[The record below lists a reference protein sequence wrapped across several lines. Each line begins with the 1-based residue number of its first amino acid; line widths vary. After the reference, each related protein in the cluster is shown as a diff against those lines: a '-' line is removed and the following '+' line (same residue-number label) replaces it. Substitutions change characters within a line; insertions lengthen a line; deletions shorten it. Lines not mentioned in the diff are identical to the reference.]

1 MNIVLSPGARI
12 ADRYELL
19 TQIGEGGMGSV
30 WHARHLALEAP
41 VAIKFVRVEGNDP
54 ERFHARFQ
62 REAKL
67 AASVRH
73 RNVVSITD
81 YGRLGD
87 SAAFMVMDMLEGEP
101 LSRYLRVRPP
111 AAEMVYLV
119 ELSTRGLVAVHDA
132 GIVHRDLK
140 PENIFLCRD
149 ATGVYPKLIDF
160 GISKHMRPEGE
171 RRSAVT
177 TTDGAIVGT
186 PAYMS
191 PEQARGLLDLDQRTD
206 IYSMGV
212 ILYEG
217 LAGHLPYDSPYV
229 GDLILAIVMGGA
241 KPLHEL
247 RPDLD
252 TRLCDVVMKAMS
264 QDASHR
270 YQSARELLQALSVV
284 APISD
289 EMLRSDRPPSNVS
302 GRLAVP
308 FKPLPGAAATSLE
321 AGSRGGGGGAVALQH
336 GELDLGHEGTEVVP
350 PVWPSRKVLVGGAAL
365 AVALAI
371 LSAGVWLGVQRT
383 RNQRPAAVAAS
394 NEPVIAKPEPSP
406 APVAPSDASISL
418 ELFGLPA
425 SAAVTLD
432 DRTVMGTRFHIAK
445 DDVEHTIKATA
456 EGFEPW
462 SHSFV
467 ASRDLR
473 VDVSMKPSA
482 PLATPAPTPDAPK
495 PVATKPPRP
504 PAVQPQVPVRPPQQ
518 PKPES
523 ERPKRVIT
531 ELDY

>member
-1 MNIVLSPGARI
+1 MNLALTPGVRI
-12 ADRYELL
+12 AERYELIS
-19 TQIGEGGMGSV
+19 QIGEGGMGSV
-30 WHARHLALEAP
+30 WKARHLALDAP
-41 VAIKFVRVEGNDP
+41 VAIKFVRSDGNDP
-54 ERFHARFQ
+54 ERFHARFA

-87 SAAFMVMDMLEGEP
+87 GSAFMVMDFLEGEP
-101 LSRYLRVRPP
+101 LSKYLRVRPP

-119 ELSTRGLVAVHDA
+119 ELTTRGLVAVHDA

-140 PENIFLCRD
+140 PENIFLVRD

-191 PEQARGLLDLDQRTD
+191 PEQARGLTDLDQRTD

-217 LAGHLPYDSPYV
+217 LAGFLPYDSPYV

-241 KPLHEL
+241 RPLHEI

-252 TRLCDVVMKAMS
+252 ARLCDVVKKAMAP
-264 QDASHR
+264 DPMDR

-302 GRLAVP
+302 GRFAVP
-308 FKPLPGAAATSLE
+308 FAPRPVPGSAPTALE
-321 AGSRGGGGGAVALQH
+321 RGSNRGLALAN
-336 GELDLGHEGTEVVP
+336 GELDLATGADLALP
-350 PVWPSRKVLVGGAAL
+350 LWPNRRAIAIGAA
-365 AVALAI
+365 VAGTLAI
-371 LSAGVWLGVQRT
+371 LSAGIWLGMQGSRDG
-383 RNQRPAAVAAS
+383 RPAVAPASEPAHVAKPAPEPAAPAAS
-394 NEPVIAKPEPSP
+394 IG
-406 APVAPSDASISL
+406 L
-418 ELFGLPA
+418 ELFGLPEGA
-425 SAAVTLD
+425 RVTLD
-432 DRTVMGTRFHIAK
+432 DRAVMGSRFHLAK
-445 DDVEHTIKATA
+445 DDREHTIRATA
-456 EGFEPW
+456 PGFEPW
-462 SHSFV
+462 THSFT

-473 VDVSMKPSA
+473 VDVSMKPLRQAVTERPPEPRA
-482 PLATPAPTPDAPK
+482 PSTKRRPVVKPRPTSQPPVTDTRPAEKPK
-495 PVATKPPRP
+495 P
-504 PAVQPQVPVRPPQQ
+504 PQGD
-518 PKPES
+518 
-523 ERPKRVIT
+523 RPKRVIT

>member
-1 MNIVLSPGARI
+1 MNIVLAPGARI

-19 TQIGEGGMGSV
+19 AQIGEGGMGSV
-30 WHARHLALEAP
+30 WNARHLALEAP
-41 VAIKFVRVEGNDP
+41 VAIKFVRVDGNDP

-87 SAAFMVMDMLEGEP
+87 GAAFMVMDFLEGEP
-101 LSRYLRVRPP
+101 LSKYLHVRPP

-119 ELSTRGLVAVHDA
+119 ELATRGLVAVHDA

-140 PENIFLCRD
+140 PENIFLVRD

-160 GISKHMRPEGE
+160 GISKHMRPDGE

-241 KPLHEL
+241 RPLHEL

-252 TRLCDVVMKAMS
+252 PRLCDVVMKAMH
-264 QDASHR
+264 QDAAQR
-270 YQSARELLQALSVV
+270 YQSARELLQALSIV
-284 APISD
+284 APIAD
-289 EMLRSDRPPSNVS
+289 GMPRSHRPPSNVS

-308 FKPLPGAAATSLE
+308 LLPPGGAATTAPE
-321 AGSRGGGGGAVALQH
+321 AGAGAPPLHAQSDSEVEDTHPVVQPWPSRRFLIGGAV
-336 GELDLGHEGTEVVP
+336 
-350 PVWPSRKVLVGGAAL
+350 L

-371 LSAGVWLGVQRT
+371 LAAGVWLGVQRA
-383 RNQRPAAVAAS
+383 QLQPAASA
-394 NEPVIAKPEPSP
+394 EPSLAELPIAKPAETAPE
-406 APVAPSDASISL
+406 PVAPSVAPSVAL
-418 ELFGLPA
+418 ELFGLPPDA
-425 SAAVTLD
+425 RLTLDGRAVT
-432 DRTVMGTRFHIAK
+432 GTLFHLPK
-445 DDVEHTIKATA
+445 DDGEHRIQALA

-462 SHSFV
+462 THTFI

-473 VDVSMKPSA
+473 VDVSMKPL
-482 PLATPAPTPDAPK
+482 PQPEPAPPPASEPKKPIAIKPAPRAPAASPQAPAEQPRPK
-495 PVATKPPRP
+495 P
-504 PAVQPQVPVRPPQQ
+504 QP
-518 PKPES
+518 S
-523 ERPKRVIT
+523 GRPKRVIT

>member
-1 MNIVLSPGARI
+1 MNFVLAPGARI
-12 ADRYELL
+12 AERYELIK
-19 TQIGEGGMGSV
+19 QIGEGGMGAV
-30 WHARHLALEAP
+30 WNARHLALDAP
-41 VAIKFVRVEGNDP
+41 VAIKFVRVDGSDP
-54 ERFHARFQ
+54 DRFHARFA

-81 YGRLGD
+81 YGRLPDG
-87 SAAFMVMDMLEGEP
+87 SAFMVMDYLEGEA

-119 ELSTRGLVAVHDA
+119 ELTTRGLVAVHDA

-140 PENIFLCRD
+140 PENIFLVRD

-191 PEQARGLLDLDQRTD
+191 PEQARGLTDLDQRTD

-217 LAGHLPYDSPYV
+217 LAGFLPYDSPYV

-241 KPLHEL
+241 KTLHEI

-252 TRLCDVVMKAMS
+252 TRLCDVVTKAMS
-264 QDASHR
+264 PDPANR

-308 FKPLPGAAATSLE
+308 FVPRSVPGAPATALE
-321 AGSRGGGGGAVALQH
+321 SGPSGALVLADGEMDMATGTDVAP
-336 GELDLGHEGTEVVP
+336 VP
-350 PVWPSRKVLVGGAAL
+350 WPSRRVIVIGAVL

-371 LSAGVWLGVQRT
+371 LSAGVWLGVQRARDRRAAAT
-383 RNQRPAAVAAS
+383 PPSAPAHVVQPAPAAAA
-394 NEPVIAKPEPSP
+394 
-406 APVAPSDASISL
+406 DSIGL
-418 ELFGLPA
+418 ELFGLPQNA
-425 SAAVTLD
+425 RVTLD
-432 DRTVMGTRFHIAK
+432 DRVVMGSRFHLAK
-445 DDVEHTIKATA
+445 DDLTHTIRATA

-462 SHSFV
+462 LHTFT
-467 ASRDLR
+467 ATRDLR
-473 VDVSMKPSA
+473 VDVSMKALPQVA
-482 PLATPAPTPDAPK
+482 PTPAPEATTKPAATSKPAVKPK
-495 PVATKPPRP
+495 PAVTRP
-504 PAVQPQVPVRPPQQ
+504 PVVDRPPVEK
-518 PKPES
+518 PKPS
-523 ERPKRVIT
+523 DRPKRVIT

>member
-1 MNIVLSPGARI
+1 MNIVLAPGARI

-41 VAIKFVRVEGNDP
+41 VAIKFVRVDGNDP

-62 REAKL
+62 RESKL

-87 SAAFMVMDMLEGEP
+87 GAAFMVMDMLEGEP

-119 ELSTRGLVAVHDA
+119 ELATRGLVAVHDA

-217 LAGHLPYDSPYV
+217 LAGHLPYDSPYI

-241 KPLHEL
+241 KSLHEL

-264 QDASHR
+264 QDATHR

-284 APISD
+284 APMSD
-289 EMLRSDRPPSNVS
+289 EILRSDRPPSNVS
-302 GRLAVP
+302 GRLALG
-308 FKPLPGAAATSLE
+308 FKQLPGAAATALE
-321 AGSRGGGGGAVALQH
+321 AGSRGGGGGAVAIQN
-336 GELDLGHEGTEVVP
+336 GELELGADGTDVVTP
-350 PVWPSRKVLVGGAAL
+350 PWPSRKMLVSGAAL

-371 LSAGVWLGVQRT
+371 LSAGVWLGVQRSRT
-383 RNQRPAAVAAS
+383 QRAAVVAD
-394 NEPVIAKPEPSP
+394 SP
-406 APVAPSDASISL
+406 AVVQPAPSGPVTPADASISL

-425 SAAVTLD
+425 GASVTLD
-432 DRTVMGTRFHIAK
+432 GRTVMGSRFHIAK
-445 DDVEHTIKATA
+445 DDREHTINASSQ
-456 EGFEPW
+456 GFEPW
-462 SHSFV
+462 SHTFV

-473 VDVSMKPSA
+473 VDVAMKAS
-482 PLATPAPTPDAPK
+482 TPIAEPAVP
-495 PVATKPPRP
+495 TKPPTATNPARLPVVRP
-504 PAVQPQVPVRPPQQ
+504 QTPVRPPQT
-518 PKPES
+518 KPEGG
-523 ERPKRVIT
+523 RPKRVIT